1 MSRATSGN
9 VRLAVRAV
17 RTDTNATLKRVSS
30 LGLLDRSRKVLEKGG
45 FVEIPVTKPVPG
57 CEVIAQERPAF
68 YKRTSDLAEFLQSE
82 MRKEDI
88 DLLPRGWYIQGDVI
102 VVKIH
107 PDLSMYQY
115 RIAEALLD
123 FYPRCC
129 TVLRDYGIEGQFR
142 EPVREMIA
150 GTKTET
156 VHRENGVIFNL
167 DARKVM
173 FSAGNLKERMRMSLF
188 GKDEFVVDMF
198 AGIGYFTLP
207 MAVHSRPRKVMAIE
221 LNPNAYHYLCQNIR
235 QNHVEDI
242 VEPVLGDCARV
253 TPAGVADR
261 VVMGMVQ
268 VTDRYLQK
276 GIQAL
281 RSGGILHYHQTIPSR
296 MHPAQA
302 VHDVSEAARV
312 LGRRAEILQCIR
324 VKKYS
329 PGVVHVVVD
338 ARIDRLITTCCKVSG
353 EAR

>member
-1 MSRATSGN
+1 MSKVTSGKT
-9 VRLAVRAV
+9 RLAVRAA
-17 RTDTNATLKRVSS
+17 RADTDATLKRVSF

-45 FVEIPVTKPVPG
+45 FVEIPVTKPVSG
-57 CEVIAQERPAF
+57 CEMVAQERPAF
-68 YKRTSDLAEFLQSE
+68 YKRTPDLAEFLQSE
-82 MRKEDI
+82 MRKEEL
-88 DLLPRGWYIQGDVI
+88 DLLPRGWYILGDVI

-107 PDLSMYQY
+107 PYLSAYQY
-115 RIAEALLD
+115 RIAQALLA

-129 TVLRDYGIEGQFR
+129 TVLRDYGIEGQLR

-167 DARKVM
+167 DAQKVM
-173 FSAGNLKERMRMSLF
+173 FSAGNLKERMRMSLC

-221 LNPNAYHYLCQNIR
+221 LNPTAYHYLYQNIL
-235 QNHVEDI
+235 QNHVAEI

-253 TPAGVADR
+253 TPVGVADR

-281 RSGGILHYHQTIPSR
+281 RPGGILHYHQTIPSL
-296 MHPAQA
+296 MHPVQ
-302 VHDVSEAARV
+302 VVRDVTDAAKA
-312 LGRRAEILQCIR
+312 LGRRAEILQCVR

-329 PGVVHVVVD
+329 PGVIHSVVD
-338 ARIDRLITTCCKVSG
+338 ARIESDP
-353 EAR
+353 